1 MNAMSRT
8 DRFSGD
14 AKVAGTWRSRLYG
27 LPMRLLFLTKHKN
40 PELLPL
46 IAADCAW
53 GRLKER
59 NRGSRI
65 EAECLTVFN
74 QAADLSTYRRGKSVR
89 TTRATSYILNYFS
102 SGFCIVFSVIPFSI
116 LIFIGLNLPL
126 LTNTGIT
133 VVSTVVSRLSLLPLQ
148 TCTLR
153 LWRHC
158 PVPAELA
165 LGLTTISVRAVLIEL
180 AHDDSMKSGTVIG
193 FQEQ

>member
-1 MNAMSRT
+1 MSRT

-27 LPMRLLFLTKHKN
+27 LPMRLLFLTKQKN

-89 TTRATSYILNYFS
+89 TTRATSRY
-102 SGFCIVFSVIPFSI
+102 SVAVKPLGTRSQLRRTMAVYVSIP
-116 LIFIGLNLPL
+116 
-126 LTNTGIT
+126 
-133 VVSTVVSRLSLLPLQ
+133 
-148 TCTLR
+148 
-153 LWRHC
+153 
-158 PVPAELA
+158 
-165 LGLTTISVRAVLIEL
+165 TI
-180 AHDDSMKSGTVIG
+180 K
-193 FQEQ
+193 

>member
-1 MNAMSRT
+1 MSRT

-27 LPMRLLFLTKHKN
+27 LPMRLLFLTKQKN

-89 TTRATSYILNYFS
+89 TTRATSEYVRARFDAQDVIGDAALFAVDVGEPVGRIDHFHVLHPDPPNAAPSCRKELAPTQHHRQAEGTHVYRFSRAIS
-102 SGFCIVFSVIPFSI
+102 SGLDFNKSSRRSRRFPRR
-116 LIFIGLNLPL
+116 
-126 LTNTGIT
+126 
-133 VVSTVVSRLSLLPLQ
+133 SRL
-148 TCTLR
+148 
-153 LWRHC
+153 
-158 PVPAELA
+158 
-165 LGLTTISVRAVLIEL
+165 
-180 AHDDSMKSGTVIG
+180 K
-193 FQEQ
+193 